1 MPIIHAN
8 VVWGMEYYPAIK
20 KKKKEHTTNSF
31 NYIGTSQK
39 HDAKWNQTHTRKY
52 YMISCIW
59 NSRKN

>member
-8 VVWGMEYYPAIK
+8 VVWGITHCLDTMEYYPTIK

-39 HDAKWNQTHTRKY
+39 HDAK
-52 YMISCIW
+52 
-59 NSRKN
+59 